1 MRLLFT
7 TYLAIIIGIFN
18 ANAQSC
24 ASSYIQRI
32 RGSHN
37 SAAILA
43 TAQQA
48 EKYLYTPGSEGY
60 DEGLFIQVLEAVM
73 ESPMLSEV
81 DKIRPRSLLDMA
93 LKNRPGDKAADI
105 VYVTPDDSI
114 HSLSNR
120 TATYAILFF
129 NDPDCD
135 DCAIVKKQIAQNEL
149 LCSLVA
155 DGSLEIIGI
164 YPFGDEDMW
173 RTNQLPSIITNGFDR
188 DMAIETDETYCIRQ
202 IPTLYLLKG
211 MTVMLKDT
219 TLPEILA
226 KLQKVE

>member
-1 MRLLFT
+1 MAIKKIIFI
-7 TYLAIIIGIFN
+7 AIILGLCFSD
-18 ANAQSC
+18 ADAQHFTN
-24 ASSYIQRI
+24 RK
-32 RGSHN
+32 
-37 SAAILA
+37 
-43 TAQQA
+43 TALQA
-48 EKYLYTPGSEGY
+48 LERAEN
-60 DEGLFIQVLEAVM
+60 GLGN
-73 ESPMLSEV
+73 PLSEEHDEVKYV
-81 DKIRPRSLLDMA
+81 DLLKAICLSDVLSENDKFRA
-93 LKNRPGDKAADI
+93 QLLLEQAIKNHVGEKAADI
-105 VYVTPDDSI
+105 VYVTPDDST
-114 HSLSNR
+114 HHLHESKAPR
-120 TATYAILFF
+120 MMVFF